1 MIKSFRDKNAQK
13 LFSGEN
19 VNIFQGFYRQ
29 AIRRLQ
35 ILDDATSL
43 DDLRLLPS
51 NHFKALAGNRKGQF
65 SIRINRQWRLCFEWD
80 EGDALNVEIVDY
92 H

>member
-51 NHFKALAGNRKGQF
+51 NHFKALGGTRKEQF
-65 SIRINRQWRLCFEWD
+65 SIRINRQWRVCFEWD
-80 EGDALNVEIVDY
+80 DGDAFHVEIIDY

>member
-1 MIKSFRDKNAQK
+1 MIKSFRDKNTRKLYFGQK
-13 LFSGEN
+13 
-19 VNIFQGFYRQ
+19 VNIFQNFYRQ

-51 NHFKALAGNRKGQF
+51 NHFQALGGNRKEQF
-65 SIRINRQWRLCFEWD
+65 SIRINHQWRICFEWD
-80 EGDALNVEIVDY
+80 DGDAFHVEIVDY